1 MCNLSLVKQEFQE
14 GGKQEE
20 KVPHSLCVVLFPTEI
35 SLDERSHSS
44 WVSWNLVSGFFGLG
58 LLS

>member
-1 MCNLSLVKQEFQE
+1 MKQEFQE

-44 WVSWNLVSGFFGLG
+44 WISWNLVSGFFELG